1 MSSQPIKQVKT
12 NKKMGDVY
20 IVKNQGLGKTTV
32 IDDSVSGMLING
44 VSIAGGIQ
52 ENEVYRLKS
61 IEELKKLGVTE
72 DNFYI
77 LFRNVQQFFRIA
89 PNAELYLKMVNPNG
103 GGYLDLIKEIPFFVK
118 KCEGNIKQ
126 LAVVYNGGEGYY
138 YKIDECVTLAQAQAE
153 LCAKEYAYCHIV
165 LGAYGQATPLC
176 FPFAEL
182 KNLRK
187 CNAPD
192 VSVMLGVD
200 ATYANEMV
208 TFSEDGKEKQKY
220 YSAVDTGIALGA
232 IAKTG
237 VHQSI
242 AHVGTMNLYGQDL
255 TVPAICGGKLVSEL
269 SQGEQA
275 EIEDKGYL
283 SFKTYAGRAGI
294 YFNDAATCTAL
305 TDDYA
310 YIYTSRTMNKVMRTV
325 RESLLP
331 RINGNIRIDAV
342 TGLIDPLELTELKE
356 EASKGLARMQAFGE
370 ISGYDVEINP
380 EQDVIGTGMLYVT
393 IYVVPVGVAK
403 AIKVNVG
410 YKSKLS

>member
-1 MSSQPIKQVKT
+1 
-12 NKKMGDVY
+12 MGDVY

-32 IDDSVSGMLING
+32 VDDSVSGMLF
-44 VSIAGGIQ
+44 SISLGIEGGLQGQ
-52 ENEVYRLKS
+52 EIYRLKS
-61 IEELKKLGVTE
+61 LDDLIKLGVS
-72 DNFYI
+72 NSNIPVLY
-77 LFRNVQQFFRIA
+77 RNVQQFFRIA
-89 PNAELYLKMVNPNG
+89 PNAELYIYGIIYSGTTVG
-103 GGYLDLIKEIPFFVK
+103 GLCDKADAFLTQ
-118 KCEGNIKQ
+118 CEGKIKQ
-126 LAVVYNGGEGYY
+126 LAVFPADRASTGFSQI
-138 YKIDECVTLAQAQAE
+138 IDNEVNAAQALAGRM
-153 LCAKEYAYCHIV
+153 AKQYMYTHIV
-165 LGAYGQATPLC
+165 IPNHEPYERGKLQD
-176 FPFAEL
+176 
-182 KNLRK
+182 LRK
-187 CNAPD
+187 YNAPD
-192 VSVMLGVD
+192 VSVALGVD
-200 ATYANEMV
+200 ATYANEV
-208 TFSEDGKEKQKY
+208 TELYDTVVFKNSK
-220 YSAVDTGIALGA
+220 AVDLGIALGA

-242 AHVGTMNLYGQDL
+242 AHVGTMNLYGQGL
-255 TVPAICGGKLVSEL
+255 TVPAVCGGKLVSEL

-283 SFKTYAGRAGI
+283 SFKSYAGRAGI

-370 ISGYDVEINP
+370 ISGYDVEIDP